1 MADKSN
7 SGLAGL
13 EGTLEKYFVDKA
25 PFQLPD
31 EIKEVIVKFGPW
43 ITLILMIL
51 SLPVIFAALG
61 LTAVLS
67 PFAMMGGYGRTGFWM
82 VPMIL
87 NIVVIVLELIAL
99 PGLFKRT
106 MQGWRYAYY
115 ATLVSLIASLASYQ
129 ILGAIIS
136 ALVGFYILFQVK
148 SKYK

>member
-7 SGLAGL
+7 SSLGGL
-13 EGTLEKYFVDKA
+13 EAMLEKYFVEKA

-31 EIKEVIVKFGPW
+31 DVKEAIVKFGPW
-43 ITLILMIL
+43 IMLILMIL
-51 SLPVIFAALG
+51 AIPAILAALG

-67 PFAMMGGYGRTGFWM
+67 PFAMMGGYGRSGFWI
-82 VPMIL
+82 VPMVL

-106 MQGWRYAYY
+106 IQGWRYAYY
-115 ATLVSLIASLASYQ
+115 ATLVSLVASLASYQ

-136 ALVGFYILFQVK
+136 GLIGFYILFQVK